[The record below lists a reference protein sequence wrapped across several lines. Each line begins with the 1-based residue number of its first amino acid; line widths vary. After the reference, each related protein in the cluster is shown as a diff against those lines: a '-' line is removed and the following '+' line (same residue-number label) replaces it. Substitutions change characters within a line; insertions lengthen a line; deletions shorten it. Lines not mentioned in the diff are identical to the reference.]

1 MGLLQHEFSEAE
13 YLRRRTKTLDV
24 AREVDADRVL
34 AFGENR
40 SGVHVTYLTGWGV
53 TRAAWLA
60 LDDTGARMWVSFHN
74 HVPAARRVA
83 HDVTVGDIGEIDASV
98 LLTGATRVATLGV
111 VPPVIRT
118 AAAGVG
124 IELVSV
130 DGRHAELRTI
140 KSEEEIT
147 ALRLGAQA
155 SDLGA
160 QGLIDAIVPGANDWE
175 LLAAARSAYTRAGA
189 RDHICYICVTDMDAP
204 DRDVPSQ
211 FPEGRI
217 VGPRSVV
224 TFELSA
230 SVAAEYPGQ
239 ILRTVFVGEPT
250 PEYIG
255 LHDVAARARLAMRDS
270 MRDGVAALETLHA
283 AECIEKSG
291 YTTTD
296 DLFHGLGMGYL
307 EPVGVSPSRVP
318 RSEPTGLLR
327 SGMSVVIQPNVT
339 TRDHRAGVQT
349 GEMVVVRPDGIED
362 LHDFPEGA
370 VMVS

>member
-1 MGLLQHEFSEAE
+1 VDVLQHEFSESE
-13 YLRRRTKTLDV
+13 YQRRRTRSLEL
-24 AREVDADRVL
+24 ARGVEADRVL

-60 LDDTGARMWVSFHN
+60 LDDAGARMWVSFHN

-83 HDVTVGDIGEIDASV
+83 HDVTVGDISEVDVRA
-98 LLTGATRVATLGV
+98 LLSGCTRVATLGV
-111 VPPVIRT
+111 VPPSIR
-118 AAAGVG
+118 AAAAASGV
-124 IELVSV
+124 ELISV
-130 DGRHAELRTI
+130 DAAHADLRTI
-140 KSEEEIT
+140 KSEEEVT
-147 ALRLGAQA
+147 ALRLGARA
-155 SDLGA
+155 SDIGA
-160 QGLIDAIVPGANDWE
+160 QGLIDAITPGATDWD

-211 FPEGRI
+211 FPEGRL

-250 PEYIG
+250 REYLE
-255 LHDVAARARLAMRDS
+255 LHDVASQARLAMRAS
-270 MRDGVAALETLHA
+270 MRDGVPAVAALEA
-283 AECIEKSG
+283 AACIEESG

-318 RSEPTGLLR
+318 RTDPTGLLR
-327 SGMSVVIQPNVT
+327 SGMSIVVQPNVT

-349 GEMVVVRPDGIED
+349 GEMVVVRQGGIED
-362 LHDFPEGA
+362 LHEFPEGA
-370 VMVS
+370 VVLS